1 MEYALELS
9 NLVKNY
15 PDFSLD
21 HVDLKLPKGS
31 IMGFIGENGAGKSTT
46 MKAILNIIKK
56 DEGIIKILGLDN
68 SDPKNDLKIKQQLG
82 VVFDENHFSDTLT
95 IKDINLFMKKIYP
108 TWNESLFFSYIKKF
122 KLPEKKILKD
132 FSRGMKMKFN
142 ISVAL
147 AHEPKLLLL
156 DEATSGLDP
165 VVRNEILDVFLDFI
179 QDEDHSILISSH
191 ITSDLERICDYITF
205 IKNGKIL
212 LSRAKDDLLDSFF
225 IMHCAKEDLAHVN
238 SSIIR
243 GVRENRFACD
253 VLLEL
258 TPELLEHYNSSYTL
272 DRVTLEDIMLYYG
285 KEQLL

>member
-1 MEYALELS
+1 MEYALEIS

-15 PDFSLD
+15 SDFLLD
-21 HVDLKLPKGS
+21 NVNLKLPKGS

-46 MKAILNIIKK
+46 IKAILNIIKK
-56 DEGIIKILGLDN
+56 DSGEIRILGMN
-68 SDPKNDLKIKQQLG
+68 ASDPENEIQTKQQVG
-82 VVFDENHFSDTLT
+82 VVFDENHFHDLLNA
-95 IKDINLFMKKIYP
+95 KGVNRFMNKIYP
-108 TWNESLFFSYIKKF
+108 NWNQELFFQYIKKF
-122 KLPEKKILKD
+122 QIPENKFIKE

-179 QDEDHSILISSH
+179 QDEEHSILISSH

-205 IKNGKIL
+205 VHEGKIILSKTKDEL
-212 LSRAKDDLLDSFF
+212 LENFHILHCSKESLTELD
-225 IMHCAKEDLAHVN
+225 

-243 GVRENRFACD
+243 GIHENRFACD
-253 VLLEL
+253 VLIELE
-258 TPELLEHYNSSYTL
+258 PNMLEQYKNYII
-272 DRVTLEDIMLYYG
+272 DRVSLEDIMLYYG